1 MLGWGSLFNL
11 NNLKIHSPLLI
22 SFYQHSTPP
31 KIRVERLEDS
41 PLSNI
46 FDRYIEGSTI
56 FKNREC
62 LRHDYVPDF
71 LPHREDQIARLGMI
85 LAPTL
90 KGNRCSNIFI
100 YGKPG
105 TGKTAVA
112 RYVLKHLSKKS
123 VEVDNPL
130 KICYINCRTDG
141 SDYRILTHL
150 CESIGVNV
158 PFTGLS
164 SSEVFKRFKNGLK
177 MIGTILI
184 IVLDEVDIL
193 IKNYGDELLYK
204 LTRINEE
211 SEYGKLV
218 IIGISNDLQFK
229 DYLDPRVLSCLSE
242 EELVFRPYTAD
253 ELFDILQD
261 RVKLALKP
269 NTCTEAALRLCAAL
283 AASEHG
289 DARRALDLLR
299 VSAEIAEREGA
310 NNVLEE
316 HVRAAQSKIEED
328 RVLEVLK
335 TLPLHSKLLLS
346 SIFLLKKRESVNRIM
361 TGVIY
366 DIYAELCSEIGLE
379 PLTQRRVSGLLA
391 ELDALGIINAKVVSL
406 GRHGRSK
413 QIKLNVPLKTL
424 KAFLS
429 GDPRLNFILEYSPKS
444 PAT

>member
-1 MLGWGSLFNL
+1 MLGESLE
-11 NNLKIHSPLLI
+11 K
-22 SFYQHSTPP
+22 
-31 KIRVERLEDS
+31 S

-112 RYVLKHLSKKS
+112 RYVLKHLSMKS

-130 KICYINCRTDG
+130 KICYVNCRTDG

-164 SSEVFKRFKNGLK
+164 TSEVFKRFKNGLK
-177 MIGTILI
+177 MLGAILI
-184 IVLDEVDIL
+184 IVLDEVDML
-193 IKNYGDELLYK
+193 VKNYGDELLYK

-253 ELFDILQD
+253 ELYDILQD
-261 RVKLALKP
+261 RAKLAFKP
-269 NTCTEAALRLCAAL
+269 NTYTEAALRLCAAL

-310 NNVLEE
+310 NSVLEN
-316 HVRAAQSKIEED
+316 HVRTAQSKIEED

-346 SIFLLKKRESVNRIM
+346 SIFLLKKRELGNRMM
-361 TGVIY
+361 TGTIY
-366 DIYAELCSEIGLE
+366 EVYSELCSEIGLE
-379 PLTQRRVSGLLA
+379 PLTQRRISGLLA

-413 QIKLNVPLKTL
+413 QIKLNIPLKTL
-424 KAFLS
+424 KAFLT
-429 GDPRLNFILEYSPKS
+429 GDPRLAFILEYSPKS
-444 PAT
+444 LT